1 MITIQDLSYDLGGR
15 FLYKD
20 ANWQINYG
28 EHIGLVGKNGTGKS
42 TLLRLI
48 TRQLTPTEGSITY
61 AKNLKIG
68 FLNQDLL
75 SFKSD
80 EPILNVAMQAFD
92 ETIALEA
99 KINQLLDDLHVNP
112 TDENILH
119 ELSEAQEQ
127 FELQGGYEMEAR
139 CYEVLGG
146 LGFSD
151 ADTRAPFDSFSGG
164 WRMRVMLA
172 QMLLRKPDILLL
184 DEPTNH
190 LDLPS
195 IQWVE
200 NYMQSFKGTYI
211 IVSHDRYF
219 LDLVVNK
226 IVEISHQKLHFYEGN
241 YSKYL
246 LEREER
252 RVIQQAAYENQQQYI
267 REQERFIER
276 FKAKASKATQAQ
288 SRVKMLEKLDRVDA
302 PESDEAGMVLKFH
315 VARKSGIDVVKLKH
329 INKSFGEKLIL
340 KDGEG
345 LIQRGDKIGLIGA
358 NGMGKSTLLRIIV
371 GTEPHEGQ
379 VIHGHNVEATFFA
392 QHQLE
397 ALDIKQTIWE
407 EVYKSAPNKTDAQV
421 RAILGCFLFSGDD
434 VHKKIQVLSGGE
446 KSRVALAKTLLQEA
460 NFLML
465 DEPTNHLDMQSIQI
479 LMEALK
485 NYEGTFIVVSHD
497 RYFLSEICNKIWYI
511 ENTKIKEYP
520 GTYEEYDYW
529 RKQNP
534 SPPNAISKSTA
545 KAEPKPVAKAEPKV
559 DDSKKINQL
568 KNQLKK
574 VEEQLEKLENQKKKL
589 EEEMAKPSI
598 FNDAKVYA
606 NIQTQY
612 NTLMQEIKSVT
623 ETWEQIYLALE
634 EII

>member
-1 MITIQDLSYDLGGR
+1 
-15 FLYKD
+15 
-20 ANWQINYG
+20 
-28 EHIGLVGKNGTGKS
+28 
-42 TLLRLI
+42 
-48 TRQLTPTEGSITY
+48 
-61 AKNLKIG
+61 
-68 FLNQDLL
+68 
-75 SFKSD
+75 
-80 EPILNVAMQAFD
+80 
-92 ETIALEA
+92 
-99 KINQLLDDLHVNP
+99 
-112 TDENILH
+112 
-119 ELSEAQEQ
+119 
-127 FELQGGYEMEAR
+127 
-139 CYEVLGG
+139 
-146 LGFSD
+146 
-151 ADTRAPFDSFSGG
+151 
-164 WRMRVMLA
+164 
-172 QMLLRKPDILLL
+172 
-184 DEPTNH
+184 
-190 LDLPS
+190 
-195 IQWVE
+195 
-200 NYMQSFKGTYI
+200 
-211 IVSHDRYF
+211 
-219 LDLVVNK
+219 LDLVVTK
-226 IVEISHQKLHFYEGN
+226 VVEITHQKLHFYDCN
-241 YSKYL
+241 YSKFL
-246 LEREER
+246 IEREER
-252 RVIQQAAYENQQQYI
+252 RVMQQAAFDNQQQYI

-288 SRVKMLEKLDRVDA
+288 SRVKMLDKLDRVDA

-315 VARKSGIDVVKLKH
+315 VARKSGVDVVKLKH
-329 INKSFGEKLIL
+329 INKSFGEKVIL
-340 KDGEG
+340 QDAEG

-371 GTEPHEGQ
+371 GTEPHEGE

-534 SPPNAISKSTA
+534 QQVNGIPKATA
-545 KAEPKPVAKAEPKV
+545 KPEPKPVAKADPSV
-559 DDSKKINQL
+559 DNSKKINQL

-574 VEEQLEKLENQKKKL
+574 AEEQLEKLEKQKKKL
-589 EEEMAKPSI
+589 EEEMAKPSLY
-598 FNDAKVYA
+598 NDVKAYAK
-606 NIQTQY
+606 IQAEY
-612 NTLMQEIKSVT
+612 NALTDEIKTVT
-623 ETWEQIYLALE
+623 QTWEETYIELE
-634 EII
+634 R